1 MRKFTQAMLV
11 LLAFLGSTIGAVA
24 QNYPVAVSESTTIT
38 NETRVVSGVT
48 LQPERGLLQSTA
60 VKVAF

>member
-24 QNYPVAVSESTTIT
+24 QNNYPVAVDANATIT
-38 NETRVVSGVT
+38 HSTLSYTAIT
-48 LQPERGLLQSTA
+48 LQP
-60 VKVAF
+60 